1 MHPQIRQNLEDYLR
15 GGQQHD
21 SGLPEEF
28 QAHLGECAECAREL
42 QSLAEQARW
51 LQSLR
56 NEPSLNEQNMNEQNL
71 EPRAGFY
78 ARVVERIERRIE
90 AQRASFWAP
99 FLERKFGFR
108 LAVASAALVALLGTY
123 LVTSEPAGP
132 EFASAPAVVY
142 TGDSGAA
149 QTVAGHSQAEAPSE
163 AQSEAP
169 SEAQSAAQA
178 EALQQEQQRDAVL
191 VDLASYHQ

>member
-1 MHPQIRQNLEDYLR
+1 MHQQIRHNLEDYLR
-15 GGQQHD
+15 GGHLQD

-28 QAHLGECAECAREL
+28 QAHLGECAECASEL
-42 QSLAEQARW
+42 QSVEEQSRW

-56 NEPSLNEQNMNEQNL
+56 NEHSV

-78 ARVVERIERRIE
+78 ARVVDRIEQRIE
-90 AQRASFWAP
+90 AQRAAFWAP
-99 FLERKFGFR
+99 FLDRKFGFR

-142 TGDSGAA
+142 TGDSGAT
-149 QTVAGHSQAEAPSE
+149 QAGASQSPAG
-163 AQSEAP
+163 
-169 SEAQSAAQA
+169 AQA
-178 EALQQEQQRDAVL
+178 EAAVQAQAIQQEQQRDAVL

>member
-1 MHPQIRQNLEDYLR
+1 MHQQIRHSLEDYLR

-42 QSLAEQARW
+42 QSVEEQSRL

-56 NEPSLNEQNMNEQNL
+56 NGQNVEPQ
-71 EPRAGFY
+71 AGFY
-78 ARVVERIERRIE
+78 ARVVERIEQRIE
-90 AQRASFWAP
+90 AQRASFWTP
-99 FLERKFGFR
+99 FLDRKFGFR

-132 EFASAPAVVY
+132 EFASAPTVVY
-142 TGDSGAA
+142 TGDSGTA
-149 QTVAGHSQAEAPSE
+149 QTSAGQSETAPPAEAQ
-163 AQSEAP
+163 AQ
-169 SEAQSAAQA
+169 
-178 EALQQEQQRDAVL
+178 ALQQEQQRDAVL